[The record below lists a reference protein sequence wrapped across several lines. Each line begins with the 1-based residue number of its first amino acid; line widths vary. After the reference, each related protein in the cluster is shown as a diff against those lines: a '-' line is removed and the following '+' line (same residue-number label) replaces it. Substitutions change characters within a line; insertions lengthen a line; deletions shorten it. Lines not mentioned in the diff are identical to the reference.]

1 MSVPFCLWVA
11 MQARSLDGAALSFVA
26 AHLAM
31 LLVLRE
37 AGSVTR
43 ADYVTTVVSLNLLV
57 ATCQLVH
64 FVNRDRLAALAEIA
78 AHRAELERRVA
89 ERTARLNTMTERA
102 LAADAAK
109 TRFLATVSH
118 EVRTPLNGVIG
129 MASLVLDGELDPDTR
144 RNVNVIRTSGLHL
157 LDVINRILEFSRLDR
172 APDPD
177 DADFDLRDLVAEV
190 LDEAR
195 ASPHA
200 EGLELRAVITPALGT
215 VRHGSR
221 QSLRQILTNLVGN
234 AAKFTA
240 RGSVTVRLLEAP
252 SGVRLEVE
260 DTGVGVPPALQARIF
275 EPYEQGEAGRR
286 SGGTGLGL
294 AICAELAARM
304 GGRIGVESGEGA
316 GALFWVE
323 LPLPAAG
330 EAREAPVD
338 A

>member
-1 MSVPFCLWVA
+1 
-11 MQARSLDGAALSFVA
+11 
-26 AHLAM
+26 
-31 LLVLRE
+31 
-37 AGSVTR
+37 
-43 ADYVTTVVSLNLLV
+43 V

-89 ERTARLNTMTERA
+89 ERTARLNAMTERA

-200 EGLELRAVITPALGT
+200 EGLELRAAIAPGLGT

-234 AAKFTA
+234 AAKFTP
-240 RGSVTVRLLEAP
+240 RGSVTVRLLEAS

-260 DTGVGVPPALQARIF
+260 DTGLGIPPALQSRIF

-304 GGRIGVESGEGA
+304 GGRIGVESREGA
-316 GALFWVE
+316 GSLFWVE
-323 LPLPAAG
+323 LPLPLAAAAAVG
-330 EAREAPVD
+330 A
-338 A
+338 